1 MSSDSHPVAP
11 SLKERA
17 RRELRNYAIV
27 AAYLYV
33 CFAIVL
39 LFKSALLREEGLEFL
54 PHGIAAIKALILGK
68 FILIGEAAGVGTR
81 IGRRTLLTTIATKV
95 LLFFLLL
102 VALSV
107 IEELLVGA
115 AHGHSFAQTLAGYE
129 KHSLLEL
136 IATCLLLLLVLVPL
150 ITAKEFS
157 RALGPGVLTRLLFGS
172 DQSKA
177 E

>member
-1 MSSDSHPVAP
+1 MTSDAHPGAP

-17 RRELRNYAIV
+17 RHELRNYAIV

-33 CFAIVL
+33 CFATFML
-39 LFKSALLREEGLEFL
+39 YKSALLREEGLGLL

-81 IGRRTLLTTIATKV
+81 IGRRTLLTTIATKT

-102 VALSV
+102 VVLSV
-107 IEELLVGA
+107 MEELLVGK
-115 AHGHSFAQTLAGYE
+115 AHGHSFAQTLADYE
-129 KHSLLEL
+129 KHSVLEM
-136 IATCLLLLLVLVPL
+136 IATCLLLLVVLVPL

-157 RALGPGVLTRLLFGS
+157 RALGPGVLTRALFGS
-172 DQSKA
+172 DQGKA
-177 E
+177 G